1 MDMDTPKQHDSY
13 VKVLPIKQHLQSLPS
28 TLAMK
33 SLWLNVVIN
42 PHTTKTHLHI
52 YTSTFPSPS
61 FTTSNTKNPNQ
72 TQQKTK
78 HRYTK
83 NHHPPPPTSQQGPG
97 PETPGTQSSHK
108 KSPQHNLSHN
118 HLPTPVTRHI
128 KRFQNQTPATHDHVA
143 FVHAVHHAMETPSLA

>member
-72 TQQKTK
+72 TPQKSK
-78 HRYTK
+78 PRYTK
-83 NHHPPPPTSQQGPG
+83 THHPTL
-97 PETPGTQSSHK
+97 EL
-108 KSPQHNLSHN
+108 N
-118 HLPTPVTRHI
+118 LPTKNPPNITLATITTRHI
-128 KRFQNQTPATHDHVA
+128 KRFQNRTLSQYINGGGNSRI
-143 FVHAVHHAMETPSLA
+143 FYLYYLLFR

>member
-52 YTSTFPSPS
+52 YTYTFPSPS
-61 FTTSNTKNPNQ
+61 FTTSNTTNPNQ
-72 TQQKTK
+72 TPQKSK
-78 HRYTK
+78 PRYTK
-83 NHHPPPPTSQQGPG
+83 NHHPPPPTSQQGPV

-108 KSPQHNLSHN
+108 KSPQHNLSHS
-118 HLPTPVTRHI
+118 
-128 KRFQNQTPATHDHVA
+128 
-143 FVHAVHHAMETPSLA
+143 SLQQPPPNTLGEFIIENNN